1 MVHLVHLLITSR
13 ISSIRG
19 QYDEIYVNGGVV
31 YPWFM
36 TLHLWF
42 MTVYSSRGLD
52 LVNFLLTS
60 RIASIRGQYDEIY
73 VNGGV
78 VHDGLL
84 FSWP

>member
-1 MVHLVHLLITSR
+1 MVHLVHLLLTSR

-36 TLHLWF
+36 TLQLWF
-42 MTVYSSRGLD
+42 MTVFYSSRGLD
-52 LVNFLLTS
+52 RSVMRYSN
-60 RIASIRGQYDEIY
+60 GQYKRY
-73 VNGGV
+73 SNGQYKRYCNGFMTV
-78 VHDGLL
+78 LL